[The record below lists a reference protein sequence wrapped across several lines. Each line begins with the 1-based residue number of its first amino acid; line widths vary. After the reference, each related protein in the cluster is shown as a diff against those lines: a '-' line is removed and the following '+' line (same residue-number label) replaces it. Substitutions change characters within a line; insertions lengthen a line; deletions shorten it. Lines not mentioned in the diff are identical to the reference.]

1 LSYRKKPKEAKMYC
15 EIIANLQ
22 MARAA
27 ALDLQVND
35 SSRELSLVLTKI
47 DEAILWRHEDIRL
60 KTQPINISNA

>member
-1 LSYRKKPKEAKMYC
+1 MYC

>member
-1 LSYRKKPKEAKMYC
+1 MYC
-15 EIIANLQ
+15 EILANLQ
-22 MARAA
+22 MARASV
-27 ALDLQVND
+27 LDLQVND